1 MVLFHNSLS
10 IINFFEHLFQ
20 QKKKPLSYDQIHA
33 DRKKMDITV
42 AHSVQ
47 VKKKKHLFKTS
58 LSSKCTSTKQKKE
71 KISE

>member
-47 VKKKKHLFKTS
+47 VKKKNTCLKPHFHQNAQA
-58 LSSKCTSTKQKKE
+58 LSRKK
-71 KISE
+71 KR